1 MFTLRRTLV
10 RLALF
15 FVLALVTSSSA
26 ARAEVLIRWD
36 HDSMPSP
43 QSLGIATL
51 VVPAKSS
58 TAVRNAISQGYRV
71 FVEIEP
77 SALAGFAPRDGVVAG
92 LVITGKVPAAE
103 LRQLRLRLKVP
114 AHAVLTLHEG
124 AKWPH
129 IRTNW
134 VTKNNEVLQVA
145 GRSAQPWIE
154 SNVALLRI
162 LQAERP
168 GSTPLVTYQWQPITL
183 SDIDEGPSLENYL
196 VAIAEAGSFGGDLLL
211 PLHERFQRRLLAGEP
226 AARAEWTQIR
236 RYIDFYSWNLPNRYR
251 AMANIGVV
259 TSQPMLWFEGMNLLS
274 RHNLPFELV
283 PPAKLATRDLKAFKL
298 LIVLDKL
305 EGAASGAVE
314 QFARNGGKVH
324 TVVKGMPDPNTFAL
338 EMRKLLGAGDRVID
352 IWNGITV
359 LTAPYRDPESDTV
372 LVSVLNYAHQELP
385 VQLRVAGTFSIV
397 QYEYPEEAA
406 ALVPHQH
413 RNGYTEFVLPALRVG
428 GRVFLSQYTGSDR

>member
-1 MFTLRRTLV
+1 MVTLRRTLI
-10 RLALF
+10 RPGLL
-15 FVLALVTSSSA
+15 FVLALVSSAGA
-26 ARAEVLIRWD
+26 ARADVLIRWD
-36 HDSMPSP
+36 RDSMPSP

-71 FVEIEP
+71 FVEIEA
-77 SALAGFAPRDGVVAG
+77 SAVAGFASRDGDVAG

-103 LRQLRLRLKVP
+103 LRQLRLRLKLP
-114 AHAVLTLHEG
+114 AHAVLTVNQG

-134 VTKNNEVLQVA
+134 VTKNNDVLQVA

-154 SNVALLRI
+154 SNAALLRI

-183 SDIDEGPSLENYL
+183 SEIDEGPSLENYL
-196 VAIAEAGSFGGDLLL
+196 VAIAEAGSFGGNLLL

-226 AARAEWTQIR
+226 AARAEWGEMR
-236 RYIDFYSWNLPNRYR
+236 RYIDFYSWDLPSRHR
-251 AMANIGVV
+251 PIADIGVV
-259 TSQPMLWFEGMNLLS
+259 TSQPMLWFEAMNLLS
-274 RHNLPFELV
+274 RHNLPFELL
-283 PPAKLATRDLKAFKL
+283 PPVQLATRDLKAFKL

-305 EGAASGAVE
+305 EGAASSAVE

-324 TVVKGMPDPNTFAL
+324 TIVKGLPDPNRFAL
-338 EMRKLLGAGDRVID
+338 EMRKLLGANERVID

-359 LTAPYRDPESDTV
+359 LTAPYRDPEGDSI

-385 VQLRVAGTFSIV
+385 VQLRVAGTFSMV
-397 QYEYPEEAA
+397 QYESPEEAA

-428 GRVFLSQYTGSDR
+428 GRVFLSQDTRFHR